1 LDIENL
7 GAQSAAALLE
17 SGALVDEARLFSLT
31 EADLLSSEFFTKTAK
46 DGSVELNAN
55 ALKMLDS
62 LEAAKHRQL
71 WRYLC
76 ALSIR
81 HVGPTAAQALAREF
95 RSMVAIR
102 AASAA
107 ELAEVEGVGQV
118 IGESLVEWFTV
129 DWHRNIV
136 DSWEAA
142 GVVLEDAV
150 VELGPQTL
158 AGLTIVVTGSLDGFT
173 RDSATE
179 AVTSRGGKA
188 ASSVSKNT
196 DFVVIG
202 ENAGSKAAKAEQL
215 GRPILDLA
223 GFLVLLEQGPE
234 AARLVAR

>member
-1 LDIENL
+1 
-7 GAQSAAALLE
+7 LLE
-17 SGALVDEARLFSLT
+17 CGALVDEARLFSLT
-31 EADLLSSEFFTKTAK
+31 EADLLASEFFTKTAK
-46 DGSVELNAN
+46 DGSVELNVN

-95 RSMVAIR
+95 RSMATIR
-102 AASAA
+102 AATAT